1 MKWFS
6 SLAVP
11 VPESRRALSVDAC
24 RMALMYEFVRDL
36 PDGYDK
42 LGKGGALR
50 DSTAADARI
59 RNPGIVRIFLA
70 STCSGSPIV
79 SYR

>member
-1 MKWFS
+1 
-6 SLAVP
+6 
-11 VPESRRALSVDAC
+11 
-24 RMALMYEFVRDL
+24 MYEFVRDL

-42 LGKGGALR
+42 LGKGALR
-50 DSTAADARI
+50 DSSTAADARI